1 MQNPDTPPFAVG
13 EMTPQGLELARDDIL
28 VRLREGRSIE
38 AIRPMLRLLASDA
51 AYSELVTPPVYVE
64 RRPFANRREAGAYLQ
79 PRLAP
84 LGARRITGNYA
95 LWSWLGMFYLE
106 QAAGRYASSGRLRV
120 SASDVAY
127 LLDPQGGGRGAS
139 QGHRHRLMAAYEI
152 YARHGERAWCMLD
165 QPLSSM
171 EHFAERLLGAPLLFN
186 APGIVDLAH
195 LLYADRR
202 AGGYKQGFQ
211 GTGKEQRPPG
221 GLVRLI
227 DVLNQLS
234 MTYDVYG
241 MAASQLL
248 PLLPPEFDGWKPA
261 AQTA

>member
-1 MQNPDTPPFAVG
+1 
-13 EMTPQGLELARDDIL
+13 
-28 VRLREGRSIE
+28 
-38 AIRPMLRLLASDA
+38 MLNLLASEA
-51 AYSELVTPPVYVE
+51 TYSQPVAPPLYVE
-64 RRPFANRREAGAYLQ
+64 RRDFASRREAGAYLK
-79 PRLAP
+79 PRLEP
-84 LGARRITGNYA
+84 LGERRITGNYA

-106 QAAGRYASSGRLRV
+106 PAAGQYAASGRRRI
-120 SASDVAY
+120 SASEVAY
-127 LLDPQGGGRGAS
+127 ILDPHGGGRGVS

-152 YARHGERAWCMLD
+152 YARHGESAWCMLD

-186 APGIVDLAH
+186 APGIVELAH

-211 GTGKEQRPPG
+211 GAGGRQRPPG

-241 MAASQLL
+241 MTANQLL
-248 PLLPPEFDGWKPA
+248 PLLPPEFEAWKPA
-261 AQTA
+261 AQAQAAPAP